1 MPRYR
6 ERSASAFSAGAQGR
20 SGPRR
25 LRCAVYTRKSSEEGL
40 EQSFNSLDAQRDAC
54 EAYIASQKH
63 EGWSV
68 VPDKYDDGGFS
79 GGSMERPALRRLLEE
94 VSKGAVDVVVVY
106 KVDRLTR
113 SLADFAKLTD
123 LFERHGTSFVSVTQQ
138 FNTSTSMG
146 RLTLNVLLSFAQ
158 FERELAG
165 ERIRD
170 KIALSKRRGMW
181 MGGLPPLGY
190 DGIDRKLVVNETEA
204 ETVRHIFRR
213 YLELGSIAHLKRA
226 LDAEGIVSKCRTFA
240 DGRTVG
246 GKPLSRGAVYQILRN
261 RLYRG
266 EIDYRGEIHQG
277 NHDPIIDADLWDAVQ
292 ERLAQQSHR
301 QRGAAAKPSPD
312 VGLLTGL
319 IFDDAGNRLA
329 PTHASKRGRRYHYYV
344 SAPLTRGGA
353 TKDGIRVPAPDLER
367 LVVGA
372 IAERLRDLSWVIA
385 TFRQGLRRP

>member
-6 ERSASAFSAGAQGR
+6 ERSAPPSRPAPKAAVVRAAFVA
-20 SGPRR
+20 PI
-25 LRCAVYTRKSSEEGL
+25 YTRKSSEEGL

-213 YLELGSIAHLKRA
+213 YLELGSDRPSQAGPR
-226 LDAEGIVSKCRTFA
+226 CRGHRLQMPDICRRPDRWRQA
-240 DGRTVG
+240 AQPRRRLSD
-246 GKPLSRGAVYQILRN
+246 PAQPALSRGDRLPGRDPSRQPRSDHRCRPLGRRPGAPRPAEPSATRCGSKSVTRRRPADRPDLR
-261 RLYRG
+261 RCG
-266 EIDYRGEIHQG
+266 QSV
-277 NHDPIIDADLWDAVQ
+277 DADLRIQAWPP
-292 ERLAQQSHR
+292 LPLLCL
-301 QRGAAAKPSPD
+301 GAADP
-312 VGLLTGL
+312 
-319 IFDDAGNRLA
+319 RRR
-329 PTHASKRGRRYHYYV
+329 HQGRH
-344 SAPLTRGGA
+344 PC
-353 TKDGIRVPAPDLER
+353 P
-367 LVVGA
+367 
-372 IAERLRDLSWVIA
+372 
-385 TFRQGLRRP
+385 RP